1 VKDQLKPK
9 RYIGQEIEVAFDV
22 PPALEKKPG
31 CPDVLRVGDEM
42 LRVSEVLDEWS
53 DFTRRD
59 RSAQNMRPE
68 HLKVAANRGSWG
80 VGRLFFR
87 VRVEDGRL
95 LELVY
100 DRAPKDATD
109 RKGSWFLR
117 CELERVGSADHH

>member
-1 VKDQLKPK
+1 MPDRLQPK
-9 RYIGQEIEVAFDV
+9 RYIGREIEVAFDE

-31 CPDVLRVGDEM
+31 CPDLLHVGGETLRV
-42 LRVSEVLDEWS
+42 VQVLDEWS

-59 RSAQNMRPE
+59 RSARNMRPE
-68 HLKVAANRGSWG
+68 HLKVAASRGSWG

-95 LELVY
+95 LEFYY
-100 DRAPKDATD
+100 DRAPKDAMD

-117 CELERVGSADHH
+117 CELEAPG